1 MKLDQTFID
10 SVRAEAPHL
19 LQAAGEI
26 TAYEN
31 LFDEIEVCYDDD
43 GEACVSVWSV
53 MPYPGLAATDT
64 HAEDGWSA
72 AVYGEEAEVWHLGK
86 IPAGSVFIVDR
97 ERMPLSEFLDILAQ
111 ADWELG
117 CRIGIFNTGREV
129 S

>member
-1 MKLDQTFID
+1 MKLDRTFID
-10 SVRAEAPHL
+10 SVRTEAPHL
-19 LQAAGEI
+19 EQAAGEI

-31 LFDEIEVCYDDD
+31 LFGEIEVCYDDD
-43 GEACVSVWSV
+43 GEACVSVGSV
-53 MPYPGLAATDT
+53 MPYPGWAAADT
-64 HAEDGWSA
+64 RPEDSWSA
-72 AVYGEEAEVWHLGK
+72 AVYAEEAEVWHLRK
-86 IPAGSVFIVDR
+86 TPTGSDVILDR